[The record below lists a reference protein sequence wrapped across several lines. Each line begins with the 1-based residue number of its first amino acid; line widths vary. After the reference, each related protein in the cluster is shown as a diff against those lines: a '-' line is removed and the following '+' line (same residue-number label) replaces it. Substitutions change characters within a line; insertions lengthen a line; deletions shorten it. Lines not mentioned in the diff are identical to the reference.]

1 MKLLYRN
8 NKGNKYL
15 YCLYQVSDIP
25 IMFVN
30 KQALRYWGIMKYG
43 FVFLKKKMSILLR
56 ESKFND
62 SKTCVTNTNSLVCVH
77 AMFEHR

>member
-43 FVFLKKKMSILLR
+43 FVF
-56 ESKFND
+56 
-62 SKTCVTNTNSLVCVH
+62 
-77 AMFEHR
+77 